1 MILNG
6 EQKNNCP
13 FEFASYDDY
22 SDIIIKLF
30 NIYINIVATRSLL
43 IFSNQSS
50 S

>member
-13 FEFASYDDY
+13 IEFASYDDY

-30 NIYINIVATRSLL
+30 NIYIYIMLER
-43 IFSNQSS
+43 QGRY
-50 S
+50 